1 MKRNMDIVRDL
12 LLLTES
18 LGPEGEH
25 PQKVPYKSSWIDGV
39 DDIEFYYHVRILEE
53 AGFISTYHLNREF
66 DFDTNTAGPEK
77 YYPVTLTWQGHEF
90 LDSIRDNNSWEKVK
104 NSLGKNLSTVPVA
117 VLATVTTE
125 MAKEWALK
133 KLGLK

>member
-1 MKRNMDIVRDL
+1 MKRSMDIVREV

-25 PQKVPYKSSWIDGV
+25 PEKSPYKSSWIDGV
-39 DDIEFYYHVRILEE
+39 DDVEFYYHVRILEE
-53 AGFISTYHLNREF
+53 AGFISVFHLDR
-66 DFDTNTAGPEK
+66 DFDIETNIAGPER

-90 LDSIRDNNSWEKVK
+90 LDSIRDNELWSKVK
-104 NSLGKNLSTVPVA
+104 KTLGKQLSATPFS
-117 VLATVTTE
+117 VLATVTGE
-125 MAKEWALK
+125 LAKEYALK